1 MSVED
6 DQINKIWCIH
16 AMEYYSTLK
25 RKELLS
31 HATTQMTLEDIMWS
45 KINPPPKD
53 KNCMIPLTGNISS
66 GQVVKFTET
75 ESRMVVSRDKEE
87 EEMENC
93 CLMGIKFQFYKIKKF

>member
-1 MSVED
+1 
-6 DQINKIWCIH
+6 
-16 AMEYYSTLK
+16 
-25 RKELLS
+25 
-31 HATTQMTLEDIMWS
+31 
-45 KINPPPKD
+45 
-53 KNCMIPLTGNISS
+53 MIPLTGNISS